1 MSLRC
6 GITTG
11 TCAAAAAKA
20 AAMVL
25 TGGSAPNE
33 IELRLPSG
41 TMVRVPVLG
50 VQHEPGSP
58 AATASVR
65 KDAGDD
71 PDVTDGLAI
80 LVTLT
85 WDDAGDVT
93 FVAGEGVGTVTKP
106 GLQVPPGQPAINP
119 VPRRMIAAAIRE
131 VTDRGVRV
139 EISIPGGREIA
150 AKTFNPR
157 LGIDGG
163 LSILGTTGIVRPYC
177 TRALQDA
184 LRCALDVAA
193 ACGVTAPILVP
204 GNIGAQAAS
213 RHFSLGD
220 QQVIEVGNEW
230 GFSLDL
236 LSGHAFHAVL
246 LVGHP
251 GKLAKLAA
259 GQWDTHSSR
268 SDQAIHYL
276 NRLCEEIL
284 GHAAPDC
291 TTTDGM
297 FAALA
302 SEEKDVL
309 ARELA
314 MRVRLAV
321 ASRLAKDLSSPARGE
336 RTSDSDNFADP
347 DRFAVAV
354 FLVDMAG
361 ECLGRDGD
369 FSPWQ

>member
-1 MSLRC
+1 VSLRC

-20 AAMVL
+20 AALVL
-25 TGGSAPNE
+25 TGGSAPSE

-41 TMVRVPVLG
+41 PMVRVPVLG
-50 VQHEPGSP
+50 IHYEPGLP
-58 AATASVR
+58 AATATVR

-71 PDVTDGLAI
+71 PDVTHGLEI
-80 LVTLT
+80 RVTLT
-85 WDDAGDVT
+85 WSEAGNVT

-106 GLQVPPGQPAINP
+106 GLQVAPGEPAINP

-131 VTDRGVRV
+131 VTGRGVRV

-150 AKTFNPR
+150 ARTFNPR
-157 LGIDGG
+157 LGIEGG

-177 TRALQDA
+177 TRALRDA
-184 LRCALDVAA
+184 LKCALDVAS
-193 ACGVTAPILVP
+193 ACGVTAPVLVP
-204 GNIGAQAAS
+204 GNIGARAAA

-220 QQVIEVGNEW
+220 QQVVEVGNEW
-230 GFSLDL
+230 GFLLDL
-236 LSGHAFHAVL
+236 LAGHAFQAVL

-268 SDQAIHYL
+268 SDQAIQCLH
-276 NRLCEEIL
+276 RLCEQVL
-284 GHAAPDC
+284 GRPAPDR
-291 TTTDGM
+291 TTTDGL
-297 FAALA
+297 FAAMPIT
-302 SEEKDVL
+302 EREVL
-309 ARELA
+309 AGELA
-314 MRVRLAV
+314 ERVRSAV
-321 ASRLAKDLSSPARGE
+321 ADRVANRL
-336 RTSDSDNFADP
+336 
-347 DRFAVAV
+347 AVAV

-369 FSPWQ
+369 FTPWQ